1 MMQLTPSM
9 FQLPFFQTF
18 FYVLTF
24 SSMIWVLTAFLAL
37 KRILTRSTDVVIPS
51 STLRKKDF
59 NIAKLTIVIPARNEE
74 KYILRCVKSL
84 LRQSYR
90 NLEIL
95 VINDN
100 SEDMT
105 ADILKSIPT
114 GKLKVIT
121 VDSLPLGWA
130 RKAWACQ
137 VGFDNSTGD
146 LLLFTDADT
155 NYFDKDAILNCVTEM
170 VMDSNKVTTGVPL
183 LELRDFYS
191 KMVMPLL
198 NLFVD
203 CFDGFSRTY
212 ESKIICSFFLVRREV
227 LASIDGFN
235 RVKNSFQEDSDIGI
249 EIKKLGLKIR
259 RKKLN
264 NMVSAIWSRDYETL
278 QQGITRIIAYDF
290 QRKKIGFICSC
301 FLLCTSIIVPYV
313 LVLYSGIVYWINGN
327 QMDYKFLVWNL
338 ILCLI
343 PVLGYLVVNR
353 IKHRSQSLY
362 CLMVFAASCLILFSL
377 STILCRFISKP
388 SKKEIVW
395 KGVKYAVAN

>member
-1 MMQLTPSM
+1 MTQLTPFI
-9 FQLPFFQTF
+9 FQLQFFQSF
-18 FYVLTF
+18 FDVLTF

-37 KRILTRSTDVVIPS
+37 RRILTRTNDLLISS
-51 STLRKKDF
+51 STFRIKVLK
-59 NIAKLTIVIPARNEE
+59 IPKLTIVIPARNEE

-84 LRQSYR
+84 LRQSYH

-100 SEDMT
+100 SEDLT
-105 ADILKSIPT
+105 ADILKSIQT
-114 GKLKVIT
+114 EKLKVIT
-121 VDSLPLGWA
+121 VGPLPPGWA

-170 VMDSNKVTTGVPL
+170 VMNSTKVTTGVPL

-203 CFDGFSRTY
+203 CFDGFSKTY
-212 ESKIICSFFLVRREV
+212 ESKIIGSFFLATREV

-249 EIKKLGLKIR
+249 EIQKSGFKIGR
-259 RKKLN
+259 TKLN
-264 NMVSAIWSRDYETL
+264 NMVSAVWSRDYETL
-278 QQGITRIIAYDF
+278 QQGIARIIAYDF
-290 QRKKIGFICSC
+290 QRKKAGFICSC
-301 FLLCTSIIVPYV
+301 ILLFTSVIVPYV
-313 LVLYSGIVYWINGN
+313 LALYSGIVYWINGN
-327 QMDYKFLVWNL
+327 QMDYEFLIWNL
-338 ILCLI
+338 TLCLI

-362 CLMVFAASCLILFSL
+362 SLMVFAASCLILFSL
-377 STILCRFISKP
+377 LTILCRFISKS

-395 KGVKYAVAN
+395 KGVRYAVAN